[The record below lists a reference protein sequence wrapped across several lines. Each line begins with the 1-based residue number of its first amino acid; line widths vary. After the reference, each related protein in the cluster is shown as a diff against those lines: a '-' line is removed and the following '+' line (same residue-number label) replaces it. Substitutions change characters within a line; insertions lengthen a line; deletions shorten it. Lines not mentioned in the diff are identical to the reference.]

1 MCSRITNDGLAKALA
16 KLPLLEELEFSYC
29 PLSVESLRLSG
40 RSCPNLK
47 TLKLNRLRLMRFPY
61 ESDDDALA
69 IAETMPKLSHLQ
81 LFANT
86 LTDAGLNAIL
96 DNCPNLEHLDLR
108 ECRSVKLS
116 GDLRKR
122 CSKRI
127 KVLRE
132 PFGCI
137 MLTHVLE
144 YVTHLKMIIRMP
156 LVTSLVKVL
165 HNHQKNLKRD
175 INRLYGLVL
184 LLVPLNCSITMGP
197 SLRKLMRFWNKSI
210 NRKVPLG
217 SIDILENA
225 QKVCTSWRRV
235 CKDTAMWRKIDMR
248 NSGDLVL
255 NLEMMCRHAV
265 DRSQGGLVE
274 IDIWH
279 FGTDSLLN
287 YIADRSSNLRSL
299 RLAMCSPITTDG
311 LTEATVK
318 LPLLEE
324 LEVSYCSLSGESLKI
339 VGQSLP
345 NLKTLKLNR
354 IGLLRPRYESDI
366 DALAIAETMHG
377 LRFLQLFG
385 NILTN
390 GGLSAI
396 LDNCPN
402 LEHLDLRHC
411 LNVYNVGDLF
421 FLNKQQ
427 SVFLKETL
435 IISPKTMNKPI
446 NAKLLV
452 AEGMAKRTPSSFEL
466 FILWKNKYK
475 TYGSSGR
482 RH

>member
-1 MCSRITNDGLAKALA
+1 MASSSSSGLFPPEP
-16 KLPLLEELEFSYC
+16 PLFT
-29 PLSVESLRLSG
+29 G
-40 RSCPNLK
+40 
-47 TLKLNRLRLMRFPY
+47 
-61 ESDDDALA
+61 
-69 IAETMPKLSHLQ
+69 
-81 LFANT
+81 
-86 LTDAGLNAIL
+86 
-96 DNCPNLEHLDLR
+96 
-108 ECRSVKLS
+108 ECRSWAELPS
-116 GDLRKR
+116 EL
-122 CSKRI
+122 
-127 KVLRE
+127 
-132 PFGCI
+132 
-137 MLTHVLE
+137 
-144 YVTHLKMIIRMP
+144 
-156 LVTSLVKVL
+156 TSL
-165 HNHQKNLKRD
+165 
-175 INRLYGLVL
+175 I
-184 LLVPLNCSITMGP
+184 
-197 SLRKLMRFWNKSI
+197 LRR
-210 NRKVPLG
+210 LG

-311 LTEATVK
+311 LTEAIVK

-354 IGLLRPRYESDI
+354 IGFLRPRYESDV

-390 GGLSAI
+390 GGLNAI
-396 LDNCPN
+396 LDNCPD
-402 LEHLDLRHC
+402 LVHLDLRFYF
-411 LNVYNVGDLF
+411 NVYNVGDLITR
-421 FLNKQQ
+421 LCSEKIKVLRLPYDSTDDYPYAGNYYDID
-427 SVFLKETL
+427 SSDED
-435 IISPKTMNKPI
+435 SPWP
-446 NAKLLV
+446 L
-452 AEGMAKRTPSSFEL
+452 MAANDYYHSFAVSSSL
-466 FILWKNKYK
+466 FSEEIVEEVKNLTIL
-475 TYGSSGR
+475 
-482 RH
+482 